1 MLKCIETPTNQDAE
15 LLLVEI
21 YSSGVE
27 IHRSGVLLNPSL
39 ILLQPQSLPL
49 GSKSFWTHFCDS
61 PALIKKALS
70 FEYVLAASTNE
81 Y

>member
-39 ILLQPQSLPL
+39 LLLLPQSLPL
-49 GSKSFWTHFCDS
+49 GSRSFGPTSVIPRPPDKEGS
-61 PALIKKALS
+61 LL
-70 FEYVLAASTNE
+70 
-81 Y
+81 